1 MEQKEYKAICLHF
14 NGKTEADQPALQGQ
28 ECQHRYLS
36 LPAEEGLTM
45 NCRRESSCDDS

>member
-28 ECQHRYLS
+28 ECQHRYSLS
-36 LPAEEGLTM
+36 NNELSE
-45 NCRRESSCDDS
+45 RELL